1 MEQAV
6 ELGFA
11 DCSIGFNRLAQPG
24 LSHAQHLEAIIDGE
38 ARSRRTALVDVVA
51 DVMDDI
57 LIAGGGIGGL
67 TAALSLHRAGFP
79 VRVFESVD
87 RIQALG
93 VGINL
98 LPHAVRELDALGL
111 ADELARNGLHTDD
124 VGVLHQARRTD
135 LGRTAWARLPATDGR
150 RSPFIAARFTPSCML
165 RAIAD
170 IGADRIHTGCHLDR
184 IDETADGVEATFID
198 RRTGAVSAT
207 AKGSMLIACDG
218 IHSVAR
224 RQFYPDEGMP
234 TWNGA
239 LLWRGLAEGAPV
251 FDGRT
256 MVWAGHP
263 RQKFVMYPL
272 LDLPD
277 GRQQLNF
284 IAELRTDGTEL
295 LEREDWN
302 QPGRSRGLPS
312 TVRRVE
318 VSVARCSGAHRL
330 RSGHV
335 LFPMVDRDPVDR
347 WSFGRTTLLGDA
359 AHPMYPIGSNGA
371 SQAILDARTLTGC
384 LLSYPG
390 EPELALRRYDEVR
403 RPATSAIVL
412 ANRGLGPELP
422 MQLVEERAPSGFDQL
437 SDVITPD
444 EILEVTDG
452 YRKMAG
458 FSLQQLH
465 DRPSLAEMQY

>member
-1 MEQAV
+1 V
-6 ELGFA
+6 
-11 DCSIGFNRLAQPG
+11 D
-24 LSHAQHLEAIIDGE
+24 
-38 ARSRRTALVDVVA
+38 DVV
-51 DVMDDI
+51 
-57 LIAGGGIGGL
+57 IAGGGIGGL
-67 TAALSLHRAGFP
+67 TAALSLHRAGLP

-111 ADELARNGLHTDD
+111 ADELAVNGLTPTTLAYFTKRGEPIWDEPRGLAAGYRWPQISIHRGLLHTI
-124 VGVLHQARRTD
+124 LH
-135 LGRTAWARLPATDGR
+135 
-150 RSPFIAARFTPSCML
+150 AAAVS
-165 RAIAD
+165 A
-170 IGADRIHTGCHLDR
+170 IGADRIHTGCHLER
-184 IDETADGVEATFID
+184 IAAGHDKVEATFVD
-198 RRTGAVSAT
+198 RRTGAVNAT
-207 AKGSMLIACDG
+207 ANGSMLIACDG

-224 RQFYPDEGMP
+224 RHFYPDEGMP
-234 TWNGA
+234 KWNGS
-239 LLWRGLAEGAPV
+239 LLWRGLADGPRV

-256 MVWAGHP
+256 MIWAGHP
-263 RQKFVMYPL
+263 RQKFVLYPL
-272 LDLPD
+272 LDLPA

-284 IAELRTDGTEL
+284 IAELRTDDTEL

-302 QPGRSRGLPS
+302 QPGDLADFLPQFETWKFPWLDVPS
-312 TVRRVE
+312 LIASAPGTF
-318 VSVARCSGAHRL
+318 
-330 RSGHV
+330 

-347 WSFGRTTLLGDA
+347 WSFGRLTLLGDA

-384 LLSYPG
+384 LLSYPDDV
-390 EPELALRRYDEVR
+390 EQALLRYDEER

-422 MQLVEERAPSGFDQL
+422 MQLVEERAPEGFQSL
-437 SDVITPD
+437 SDVITPE
-444 EILEVTDG
+444 EILDVTDG

-465 DRPSLAEMQY
+465 DRPSLADMRY

>member
-1 MEQAV
+1 
-6 ELGFA
+6 
-11 DCSIGFNRLAQPG
+11 
-24 LSHAQHLEAIIDGE
+24 
-38 ARSRRTALVDVVA
+38 
-51 DVMDDI
+51 
-57 LIAGGGIGGL
+57 
-67 TAALSLHRAGFP
+67 
-79 VRVFESVD
+79 
-87 RIQALG
+87 
-93 VGINL
+93 
-98 LPHAVRELDALGL
+98 
-111 ADELARNGLHTDD
+111 
-124 VGVLHQARRTD
+124 
-135 LGRTAWARLPATDGR
+135 
-150 RSPFIAARFTPSCML
+150 
-165 RAIAD
+165 
-170 IGADRIHTGCHLDR
+170 
-184 IDETADGVEATFID
+184 
-198 RRTGAVSAT
+198 
-207 AKGSMLIACDG
+207 MLIACDG

-224 RQFYPDEGMP
+224 RHFYPDEGMP
-234 TWNGA
+234 RWNGA

-263 RQKFVMYPL
+263 RQKLVMYPL
-272 LDLPD
+272 LDLPG

-284 IAELRTDGTEL
+284 IAELRTDGTQL

-302 QPGRSRGLPS
+302 QPGDLADFLPQFEGWKFPWLDVPALIAS
-312 TVRRVE
+312 APATF
-318 VSVARCSGAHRL
+318 
-330 RSGHV
+330 
-335 LFPMVDRDPVDR
+335 LFPMVDRDPVDQ

-390 EPELALRRYDEVR
+390 DTELALRRYDEVR
-403 RPATSAIVL
+403 RPATSALVL

-465 DRPSLAEMQY
+465 DRPSLAEMRY

>member
-1 MEQAV
+1 
-6 ELGFA
+6 
-11 DCSIGFNRLAQPG
+11 
-24 LSHAQHLEAIIDGE
+24 
-38 ARSRRTALVDVVA
+38 
-51 DVMDDI
+51 MDDI
-57 LIAGGGIGGL
+57 IIAGGGIGGL

-111 ADELARNGLHTDD
+111 AADLVANGITPSTLAYFTKRGEPIWDEPRGLAAGYRWPQISIHR
-124 VGVLHQARRTD
+124 GVLHT
-135 LGRTAWARLPATDGR
+135 LLH
-150 RSPFIAARFTPSCML
+150 AA
-165 RAIAD
+165 AEAD
-170 IGADRIHTGCHLDR
+170 IGAERIHTGCHLER
-184 IDETADGVEATFID
+184 FVETADGIEATFID
-198 RRTGAVSAT
+198 RRSGAVTAT
-207 AKGSMLIACDG
+207 ATGSMMIACDG

-224 RQFYPDEGMP
+224 RHFYPNEGMP
-234 TWNGA
+234 KWNGS
-239 LLWRGLAEGAPV
+239 LLWRGLAEGDPV

-263 RQKFVMYPL
+263 RQKFVLYPVF
-272 LDLPD
+272 DLPE

-284 IAELRTDGTEL
+284 IAELRTDSTEL

-302 QPGRSRGLPS
+302 RPGDLADFLPQFEAWIFPWLDVPALIAS
-312 TVRRVE
+312 TP
-318 VSVARCSGAHRL
+318 GTF
-330 RSGHV
+330 
-335 LFPMVDRDPVDR
+335 LFPMVDRDPVER

-359 AHPMYPIGSNGA
+359 AHPMFPIGSNGA

-384 LLSYPG
+384 LLCHVDHV
-390 EPELALRRYDEVR
+390 EHALQRYDEVR

-422 MQLVEERAPSGFDQL
+422 MRLVEERAPDGFANL
-437 SDVITPD
+437 SDVIAPD
-444 EILEVTDG
+444 EILAVTDG

-465 DRPSLAEMQY
+465 ERPSLADMQY

>member
-1 MEQAV
+1 
-6 ELGFA
+6 
-11 DCSIGFNRLAQPG
+11 
-24 LSHAQHLEAIIDGE
+24 
-38 ARSRRTALVDVVA
+38 
-51 DVMDDI
+51 MDDI

-111 ADELARNGLHTDD
+111 AEDLASNGLTPTTLAYFTKRGEPIWDEPRGLAAGYRWPQISIHR
-124 VGVLHQARRTD
+124 GVLHTI
-135 LGRTAWARLPATDGR
+135 LH
-150 RSPFIAARFTPSCML
+150 AAAS
-165 RAIAD
+165 AE
-170 IGADRIHTGCHLDR
+170 IGSDRIHTGCHLDR
-184 IDETADGVEATFID
+184 LAATGDGVEATFID
-198 RRTGAVSAT
+198 RRSGAVSAS
-207 AKGSMLIACDG
+207 ADGSMLIACDG
-218 IHSVAR
+218 IHSVVR
-224 RQFYPDEGMP
+224 RHFYPDEGP
-234 TWNGA
+234 PIWNGA
-239 LLWRGLAEGAPV
+239 LLWRGLAEGDRV

-256 MVWAGHP
+256 MIWAGHP
-263 RQKFVMYPL
+263 LQKFVLYPL
-272 LDLPD
+272 RDLPD

-284 IAELRTDGTEL
+284 IAELRTDETEL

-302 QPGRSRGLPS
+302 QPGDLADFLPQFES
-312 TVRRVE
+312 WKFPWLDVPSLIASAPGTF
-318 VSVARCSGAHRL
+318 
-330 RSGHV
+330 
-335 LFPMVDRDPVDR
+335 LFPMVDRDPVAC
-347 WSFGRTTLLGDA
+347 WSFGRVTLLGDA

-384 LLSYPG
+384 LLSYPNDV
-390 EPELALRRYDEVR
+390 EHALARYDEER

-422 MQLVEERAPSGFDQL
+422 MQLVEQRAPDGFASL
-437 SDVITPD
+437 SDVISQA

-465 DRPSLAEMQY
+465 DRPSLADLRY

>member
-1 MEQAV
+1 
-6 ELGFA
+6 
-11 DCSIGFNRLAQPG
+11 
-24 LSHAQHLEAIIDGE
+24 
-38 ARSRRTALVDVVA
+38 
-51 DVMDDI
+51 MDDI

-111 ADELARNGLHTDD
+111 ATDLAANGLTPTTLAYFTKRGEPIWDEPRGLAAGYSWPQISIHRGELHTI
-124 VGVLHQARRTD
+124 LH
-135 LGRTAWARLPATDGR
+135 
-150 RSPFIAARFTPSCML
+150 AA
-165 RAIAD
+165 AVAE
-170 IGADRIHTGCHLDR
+170 IGADRIHTRCHLAQFS
-184 IDETADGVEATFID
+184 ETVRGVTATFID
-198 RRTGAVSAT
+198 RRTGVDSAT
-207 AKGSMLIACDG
+207 AQGSMMIACDG

-224 RQFYPDEGMP
+224 RHFYPNEGMP
-234 TWNGA
+234 KWNGA

-263 RQKFVMYPL
+263 LQKFVMYPL
-272 LDLPD
+272 VDLPD

-284 IAELRTDGTEL
+284 IAELRTDDTEL

-302 QPGRSRGLPS
+302 RPGDLDDFLPQFEGWTFPWLDVPS
-312 TVRRVE
+312 LIASAPAT
-318 VSVARCSGAHRL
+318 L
-330 RSGHV
+330 

-384 LLSYPG
+384 LLSYPDDV
-390 EPELALRRYDEVR
+390 EQALLRYDEVR

-422 MQLVEERAPSGFDQL
+422 MKLVEERAPDGFEQL
-437 SDVITPD
+437 ADVITPD

-458 FSLQQLH
+458 FSLQQLQE
-465 DRPSLAEMQY
+465 RPSLAEMPY

>member
-1 MEQAV
+1 V
-6 ELGFA
+6 
-11 DCSIGFNRLAQPG
+11 
-24 LSHAQHLEAIIDGE
+24 
-38 ARSRRTALVDVVA
+38 
-51 DVMDDI
+51 DDI
-57 LIAGGGIGGL
+57 IIAGGGIGGL
-67 TAALSLHRAGFP
+67 TTALSLHHAGFP

-111 ADELARNGLHTDD
+111 AGDLAANGITPSTLAYFTKRGEPIWDEPRGLAAGYLWPQISIHRGLLHTI
-124 VGVLHQARRTD
+124 LH
-135 LGRTAWARLPATDGR
+135 
-150 RSPFIAARFTPSCML
+150 SAAE
-165 RAIAD
+165 AQ

-184 IDETADGVEATFID
+184 FVETADGIEATFID
-198 RRTGAVSAT
+198 RRSGAVSAM
-207 AKGSMLIACDG
+207 AKGSMMVACDG

-224 RQFYPDEGMP
+224 RHFYPNEGMP
-234 TWNGA
+234 MWNGS
-239 LLWRGLAEGAPV
+239 LLWRGLAEGLPV

-256 MVWAGHP
+256 MLWAGHP
-263 RQKFVMYPL
+263 RQKFVLYPV
-272 LDLPD
+272 LDVPGGL
-277 GRQQLNF
+277 QQLNF
-284 IAELRTDGTEL
+284 IAELRTDATEL
-295 LEREDWN
+295 AEREDWN
-302 QPGRSRGLPS
+302 RPGDLDDFLPQFADWIFPWLD
-312 TVRRVE
+312 VPALI
-318 VSVARCSGAHRL
+318 VSAPGTF
-330 RSGHV
+330 
-335 LFPMVDRDPVDR
+335 LFPMVDRDPVER

-384 LLSYPG
+384 LLCHG
-390 EPELALRRYDEVR
+390 DDIEQALQRYDEVR
-403 RPATSAIVL
+403 RPATSSIVL

-422 MQLVEERAPSGFDQL
+422 MQLVEERAPSGFERL

>member
-1 MEQAV
+1 
-6 ELGFA
+6 
-11 DCSIGFNRLAQPG
+11 
-24 LSHAQHLEAIIDGE
+24 
-38 ARSRRTALVDVVA
+38 
-51 DVMDDI
+51 MDDI
-57 LIAGGGIGGL
+57 IIAGGGIGGL
-67 TAALSLHRAGFP
+67 TTALSLHRAGFP

-111 ADELARNGLHTDD
+111 AGELAANGITPSTLAYFTKRGEPIWDEPRGLAAGYRWPQISIHR
-124 VGVLHQARRTD
+124 GVLHTI
-135 LGRTAWARLPATDGR
+135 LH
-150 RSPFIAARFTPSCML
+150 SAAE
-165 RAIAD
+165 RA

-184 IDETADGVEATFID
+184 FVDTADGVEATFID
-198 RRTGAVSAT
+198 RRSGAVTAT
-207 AKGSMLIACDG
+207 ANGSMMIACDG

-224 RQFYPDEGMP
+224 RHFYPDEGMP
-234 TWNGA
+234 KWNGS
-239 LLWRGLAEGAPV
+239 LLWRGLAEGPPV

-263 RQKFVMYPL
+263 RQKFVLYPV
-272 LDLPD
+272 LDVAE

-284 IAELRTDGTEL
+284 IAELRTESTQL
-295 LEREDWN
+295 AEREDWN
-302 QPGRSRGLPS
+302 RPGDLADFLPQFEDWVFPWLDVPALIAAAPG
-312 TVRRVE
+312 TF
-318 VSVARCSGAHRL
+318 
-330 RSGHV
+330 
-335 LFPMVDRDPVDR
+335 LFPMVDRDPVER

-384 LLSYPG
+384 LLCHG
-390 EPELALRRYDEVR
+390 DDIELALQRYDEAR
-403 RPATSAIVL
+403 RPATSSIVL

-422 MQLVEERAPSGFDQL
+422 MQLVEERAPDGFERL
-437 SDVITPD
+437 SDVITPA
-444 EILEVTDG
+444 EILDVTDG

-465 DRPSLAEMQY
+465 DRPSLAELQY

>member
-1 MEQAV
+1 
-6 ELGFA
+6 
-11 DCSIGFNRLAQPG
+11 
-24 LSHAQHLEAIIDGE
+24 
-38 ARSRRTALVDVVA
+38 
-51 DVMDDI
+51 MDDVI
-57 LIAGGGIGGL
+57 IAGGGIGGL

-111 ADELARNGLHTDD
+111 ADDLAANGLTPISLAYFTKRGEPIWEEPRGLAAGYRWPQISIHR
-124 VGVLHQARRTD
+124 GVLHTI
-135 LGRTAWARLPATDGR
+135 LH
-150 RSPFIAARFTPSCML
+150 AAAL
-165 RAIAD
+165 AE

-184 IDETADGVEATFID
+184 FVESSEGVEATFID
-198 RRTGAVSAT
+198 RRTGATSAVAT
-207 AKGSMLIACDG
+207 GSTLIACDG

-224 RQFYPDEGMP
+224 RHFYPDEGMP
-234 TWNGA
+234 KWNGA

-263 RQKFVMYPL
+263 LQKFVLYPL

-284 IAELRTDGTEL
+284 IAELRTDETEL

-302 QPGRSRGLPS
+302 QPGDLADFLPQFEGWKFPWLDVPALIAS
-312 TVRRVE
+312 APGTF
-318 VSVARCSGAHRL
+318 
-330 RSGHV
+330 
-335 LFPMVDRDPVDR
+335 LFPMVDRDPVGC
-347 WSFGRTTLLGDA
+347 WSFGRITLLGDA

-371 SQAILDARTLTGC
+371 SQAILDARTITGC
-384 LLSYPG
+384 LLSYEG
-390 EPELALRRYDEVR
+390 DIERALQRYDEVR

-422 MQLVEERAPSGFDQL
+422 MQLVEQRAPSGFAQL
-437 SDVITPD
+437 SEVITPD
-444 EILEVTDG
+444 EILAVTDG

-465 DRPSLAEMQY
+465 DRPSLADVQY

>member
-1 MEQAV
+1 
-6 ELGFA
+6 
-11 DCSIGFNRLAQPG
+11 
-24 LSHAQHLEAIIDGE
+24 
-38 ARSRRTALVDVVA
+38 
-51 DVMDDI
+51 MDDI

-111 ADELARNGLHTDD
+111 AEDLASNGLTPTTLAYFTKRGEPIWDEPRGLAAGYRWPQISIHR
-124 VGVLHQARRTD
+124 GVLHTI
-135 LGRTAWARLPATDGR
+135 LH
-150 RSPFIAARFTPSCML
+150 AAAAAEMGS
-165 RAIAD
+165 
-170 IGADRIHTGCHLDR
+170 DRIRTGCHLDR
-184 IDETADGVEATFID
+184 LAATGDAVEATFID

-207 AKGSMLIACDG
+207 ANGSMLIACDG
-218 IHSVAR
+218 IHSVVR
-224 RQFYPDEGMP
+224 RHFYPDEGMP
-234 TWNGA
+234 IWNGA
-239 LLWRGLAEGAPV
+239 LLWRGLAEGARV

-256 MVWAGHP
+256 MIWAGHP
-263 RQKFVMYPL
+263 LQKFVLYPL
-272 LDLPD
+272 SDLPD

-284 IAELRTDGTEL
+284 IAELRTDDTEL

-302 QPGRSRGLPS
+302 QPGDLADFLPEFES
-312 TVRRVE
+312 WKFPWLDVPSLIASAPGTF
-318 VSVARCSGAHRL
+318 
-330 RSGHV
+330 
-335 LFPMVDRDPVDR
+335 LFPMVDRDPVAC
-347 WSFGRTTLLGDA
+347 WSFGRVTLLGDA

-384 LLSYPG
+384 LLSYPDDV
-390 EPELALRRYDEVR
+390 EHALARYDEER

-422 MQLVEERAPSGFDQL
+422 MQLVEQRAPDGFASL
-437 SDVITPD
+437 SDVISPA

-465 DRPSLAEMQY
+465 DRPSLADLRY

>member
-1 MEQAV
+1 M
-6 ELGFA
+6 
-11 DCSIGFNRLAQPG
+11 
-24 LSHAQHLEAIIDGE
+24 
-38 ARSRRTALVDVVA
+38 A
-51 DVMDDI
+51 DVI
-57 LIAGGGIGGL
+57 IAGGGIGGL
-67 TAALSLHRAGFP
+67 TAALSLHRAGLP
-79 VRVFESVD
+79 VQVFESVD

-111 ADELARNGLHTDD
+111 ADDLAANGLTPTTLAYFTKRGEPIWDEPRGLAAGYRWPQISIHR
-124 VGVLHQARRTD
+124 GVLHTI
-135 LGRTAWARLPATDGR
+135 LH
-150 RSPFIAARFTPSCML
+150 AA
-165 RAIAD
+165 AAAE
-170 IGADRIHTGCHLDR
+170 IGADRIHTGCHLDHLT
-184 IDETADGVEATFID
+184 DNGHGVEATFID

-224 RQFYPDEGMP
+224 RHFYPDEGMP
-234 TWNGA
+234 KWNGS
-239 LLWRGLAEGAPV
+239 LLWRGLADGDRV

-256 MVWAGHP
+256 MIWAGHP
-263 RQKFVMYPL
+263 RQKFVLYPL

-284 IAELRTDGTEL
+284 IAELRTDNTEL

-302 QPGRSRGLPS
+302 QAGDLSDFLPQFAEWKFPWLDVPALIASAPG
-312 TVRRVE
+312 TF
-318 VSVARCSGAHRL
+318 
-330 RSGHV
+330 
-335 LFPMVDRDPVDR
+335 LFPMVDRDPVER
-347 WSFGRTTLLGDA
+347 WSFGRVTLLGDA

-371 SQAILDARTLTGC
+371 SQAILDARTLAGC
-384 LLSYPG
+384 LRSHPDDV
-390 EPELALRRYDEVR
+390 EQALTRYDEVR

-422 MQLVEERAPSGFDQL
+422 MQLVEERAPNGFATL
-437 SDVITPD
+437 SDVITPA

-458 FSLQQLH
+458 FSLQQLQ
-465 DRPSLAEMQY
+465 DRPSLADMQY

>member
-1 MEQAV
+1 MS
-6 ELGFA
+6 
-11 DCSIGFNRLAQPG
+11 D
-24 LSHAQHLEAIIDGE
+24 
-38 ARSRRTALVDVVA
+38 DV
-51 DVMDDI
+51 I
-57 LIAGGGIGGL
+57 IAGGGIGGL
-67 TAALSLHRAGFP
+67 TAALSLHRAGLP

-111 ADELARNGLHTDD
+111 ADALVSSGLTPSTLAYFTKRGESIWDEPRGLAAGYRWPQISIHRGELHTI
-124 VGVLHQARRTD
+124 LHD
-135 LGRTAWARLPATDGR
+135 
-150 RSPFIAARFTPSCML
+150 AAV
-165 RAIAD
+165 AQ
-170 IGADRIHTGCHLDR
+170 IGADRIHTGCHLVQFS
-184 IDETADGVEATFID
+184 ETAGGVQATFID
-198 RRTGAVSAT
+198 RRTGADSAT
-207 AKGSMLIACDG
+207 ASGSMMIACDG

-224 RQFYPDEGMP
+224 RHFYPNEGMP
-234 TWNGA
+234 KWNGA
-239 LLWRGLAEGAPV
+239 LLWRGLAEGPPV
-251 FDGRT
+251 LDGRT

-263 RQKFVMYPL
+263 RQKFVLYPL
-272 LDLPD
+272 RDLPE

-284 IAELRTDGTEL
+284 IAELRTDDTEL

-302 QPGRSRGLPS
+302 RPGDLGDFLPQFAGWVFPWLDVPALIAAAPA
-312 TVRRVE
+312 TY
-318 VSVARCSGAHRL
+318 
-330 RSGHV
+330 

-384 LLSYPG
+384 LLSYPDDV
-390 EPELALRRYDEVR
+390 EHALQRYDEVR

-422 MQLVEERAPSGFDQL
+422 MQLVEERAPDGFERL
-437 SDVITPD
+437 SDVISPE

-465 DRPSLAEMQY
+465 DRPSLADLPY

>member
-1 MEQAV
+1 MS
-6 ELGFA
+6 
-11 DCSIGFNRLAQPG
+11 D
-24 LSHAQHLEAIIDGE
+24 
-38 ARSRRTALVDVVA
+38 DV
-51 DVMDDI
+51 I
-57 LIAGGGIGGL
+57 IAGGGIGGL
-67 TAALSLHRAGFP
+67 TAALSLHRAGLP

-111 ADELARNGLHTDD
+111 TDELVANGL
-124 VGVLHQARRTD
+124 
-135 LGRTAWARLPATDGR
+135 
-150 RSPFIAARFTPSCML
+150 TPSTL
-165 RAIAD
+165 AYFTKRGESIWDEPRGLAAGYRWPQISIHRGALHTILHD
-170 IGADRIHTGCHLDR
+170 AAVARIGADRIHTGCHLVQFFD
-184 IDETADGVEATFID
+184 AAGGVRATFID
-198 RRTGAVSAT
+198 RRTGADSAT
-207 AKGSMLIACDG
+207 ATGSMMIACDG

-224 RQFYPDEGMP
+224 RHFYPNEGMP
-234 TWNGA
+234 KWNGA
-239 LLWRGLAEGAPV
+239 LLWRGLADGPPV

-263 RQKFVMYPL
+263 RQKFVLYPL
-272 LDLPD
+272 RDLPD

-284 IAELRTDGTEL
+284 IAELRTDDTEL

-302 QPGRSRGLPS
+302 RPGDFADFLPQFAGWTFPWLDVPALIAS
-312 TVRRVE
+312 APATY
-318 VSVARCSGAHRL
+318 
-330 RSGHV
+330 

-384 LLSYPG
+384 LLSYPDDV
-390 EPELALRRYDEVR
+390 ELALQRYDEVR

-422 MQLVEERAPSGFDQL
+422 MQLVEERAPDGFERL
-437 SDVITPD
+437 SDVIAPD

-465 DRPSLAEMQY
+465 DRPSLADVSY

>member
-1 MEQAV
+1 MV
-6 ELGFA
+6 
-11 DCSIGFNRLAQPG
+11 
-24 LSHAQHLEAIIDGE
+24 
-38 ARSRRTALVDVVA
+38 
-51 DVMDDI
+51 DDI

-111 ADELARNGLHTDD
+111 ADELASNGLTPTTLAYFTKRGEPIWDEPRGMAAGYRWPQISIHRGALHTI
-124 VGVLHQARRTD
+124 LH
-135 LGRTAWARLPATDGR
+135 
-150 RSPFIAARFTPSCML
+150 AA
-165 RAIAD
+165 AIAD

-184 IDETADGVEATFID
+184 VIEIAGGVEATFID
-198 RRTGAVSAT
+198 RRTAAVSAT

-224 RQFYPDEGMP
+224 RHFYPDEGMP
-234 TWNGA
+234 RWNGA

-302 QPGRSRGLPS
+302 QPGDLTDFLPQFEGWKFPWLDVPALIAS
-312 TVRRVE
+312 APATF
-318 VSVARCSGAHRL
+318 
-330 RSGHV
+330 
-335 LFPMVDRDPVDR
+335 LFPMVDRDPVDQ

-384 LLSYPG
+384 LLSYAG
-390 EPELALRRYDEVR
+390 ETELALRRYDEVR
-403 RPATSAIVL
+403 RPATSALVL

-422 MQLVEERAPSGFDQL
+422 MQLVEERAPSGFDSL

-465 DRPSLAEMQY
+465 ERPSLADMQY

>member
-1 MEQAV
+1 
-6 ELGFA
+6 
-11 DCSIGFNRLAQPG
+11 
-24 LSHAQHLEAIIDGE
+24 
-38 ARSRRTALVDVVA
+38 
-51 DVMDDI
+51 MDDVI
-57 LIAGGGIGGL
+57 IAGGGIGGL

-111 ADELARNGLHTDD
+111 ADDLAANGLTPTSLAYFTKRGQPIWDEPRGLAAGYRWPQISIHR
-124 VGVLHQARRTD
+124 GVLHTI
-135 LGRTAWARLPATDGR
+135 LH
-150 RSPFIAARFTPSCML
+150 AA
-165 RAIAD
+165 AVAV

-184 IDETADGVEATFID
+184 FVETRRGVEVTFID
-198 RRTGAVSAT
+198 RRTGATSAT
-207 AKGSMLIACDG
+207 ASGSMLIACDG

-224 RQFYPDEGMP
+224 RQFYPGEGMP
-234 TWNGA
+234 KWNGA

-263 RQKFVMYPL
+263 VQKFVMYPL

-284 IAELRTDGTEL
+284 IAELRTDDTEL
-295 LEREDWN
+295 LQREDWN
-302 QPGRSRGLPS
+302 QTGDLADFLPQFEDWRFPWLDVPVLIAS
-312 TVRRVE
+312 APATF
-318 VSVARCSGAHRL
+318 
-330 RSGHV
+330 
-335 LFPMVDRDPVDR
+335 LFPMVDRDPIEC
-347 WSFGRTTLLGDA
+347 WSFGKITLLGDA

-384 LLSYPG
+384 LLSHAG
-390 EPELALRRYDEVR
+390 DVERALQRYDEVR

-422 MQLVEERAPSGFDQL
+422 MQLVEQRAPAGFTQL
-437 SDVITPD
+437 SDVISTD

-465 DRPSLAEMQY
+465 DRPSLAEIQY